1 MNQTG
6 STLLAIAMT
15 VAGYLSVLCATPPNP
30 PPEQKNRYRTDRIN
44 FIAGSF
50 PTIVRRIGITAIMY
64 HALLTVIPQYAPAR
78 LSQVCPLYQN
88 TNSDLFTWNF
98 ITLST
103 LGLIYL
109 GAYIRLSAYGGLG
122 KNFTFQLAAPDD
134 LVTTG
139 VYGWMQHPS
148 YTGMTMICTGCVS
161 LFLRWDATPA
171 CWIPASTLSRLHG
184 WGVSAIA
191 GLVGVS
197 LWVLIMR
204 MGDEEA
210 MLRQKF
216 GRRWEEWHR
225 TTKRF
230 IPGLV

>member
-30 PPEQKNRYRTDRIN
+30 PPEQRNRHRTDRIN

-64 HALLTVIPQYAPAR
+64 HALLTAIPQYAPAR
-78 LSQVCPLYQN
+78 LSQVCPLSRN
-88 TNSDLFTWNF
+88 TNSNLFTWNSM
-98 ITLST
+98 TLSA

-122 KNFTFQLAAPDD
+122 KYFTFQLAAPDD

-139 VYGWMQHPS
+139 MYGWIQHPS
-148 YTGMTMICTGCVS
+148 YTGMAMIVIGCVT

-171 CWIPASTLSRLHG
+171 CWIPASALSRWHG
-184 WGVSAIA
+184 WGVSAIP
-191 GLVGVS
+191 GLVGFA
-197 LWVLIMR
+197 LWVLIVR
-204 MGDEEA
+204 VRDEEE

-216 GRRWEEWHR
+216 GRQWEEWHR
-225 TTKRF
+225 STKRF